1 MSWSDEYRA
10 RREEEED
17 LALGHVASLEA
28 KVAKLEKELRRRHRK
43 TTIISWVIAI
53 AVVAFE
59 VWLYS
64 R

>member
-28 KVAKLEKELRRRHRK
+28 KVVKLEKELRRRHRK

-53 AVVAFE
+53 AVLAFE